1 MSNQQND
8 IWLEEQKERFDVL
21 MDSPDLD
28 NIEQAYQII
37 LDVESNG
44 FKEEALTLENK
55 WGEITKE
62 VAPNYYKEFTK
73 FEEWQ

>member
-62 VAPNYYKEFTK
+62 VAPNYYKEFTRL
-73 FEEWQ
+73 EE

>member
-8 IWLEEQKERFDVL
+8 VWLEEQKERFDVL

-28 NIEQAYQII
+28 NIEKAYSII
-37 LDVESNG
+37 LELEENG
-44 FKEEALTLENK
+44 FKSEALELENK

-62 VAPNYYKEFTK
+62 VAPNYYKEFTR
-73 FEEWQ
+73 FEE